1 MPAFLETLSKTIYTD
16 NIDRLGDICIVLPN
30 RRAALFIKKYLGRII
45 RNTSFLPTFFSIEDF
60 VTHSTGMQIADGVA
74 LQFGLYDIHKLLEKE
89 NVRPIDEFLPYAA
102 WMLSDFNDID
112 MYLVDP
118 AEVFSSLSD
127 AKAIAMWNPD
137 GSPLSD
143 MEQRFLKFFR
153 SLADYYHE
161 LNETLKAEGR
171 AYQGMA
177 FRSMADQIDSIAEQ
191 LAWKEVIFAGFNAL
205 TAAEEKII
213 KHLLN
218 TRQAK
223 IYWDADRYYAKNK
236 AQEAGQFLQKYF
248 NTLSKGE
255 PLWVEDN
262 FSKPKDIEIIGVAKN
277 AGQVKYAGEIIKK
290 ITGRGEALDNTALV
304 LPDEELLLP
313 LLNSIPEEAGPFNV
327 TMGLPLNSTPL
338 FTLLDNILGMHQNA
352 DRYQEIKD
360 PDERTYFVR
369 DLIRIFNHPWIHLFE
384 DEEKGMQLTA
394 RLRNSN
400 KIFLRASELPVFL
413 EGGPEWIIGDKGFFP
428 AKVNLASL
436 LETFI
441 YLLHALRAVFIEKR
455 NKKEHDQ
462 AIELEYIFRFNTL
475 IKKLQGLIRK
485 YGAISTVKTLHL
497 IFRQLAAMQR
507 IPFYGEPL
515 QGLQVMGM
523 LETRTL
529 DFDTLI
535 ILSMNEGILP
545 ASRSANSFIP
555 YDIKNHFNLPTYKD
569 NNAVFAYHFYR
580 LIQRARKVYLLYN
593 TEAGQLGGEEKSRF
607 INQLLYEA
615 KMFNPDISIKET
627 LLSPPPLTERRD
639 TKITIEKNAG
649 VMELLVEEA
658 RKGLHPSSLA
668 LYISCP
674 LQFYL
679 SRLIRIKEI
688 DEPDETIDSRIL
700 GIVIHESLNK
710 LLKPYLNKPLSVNI
724 FKEIG
729 KQVSAEVH
737 RQFSLAMHDGDLST
751 GKNHLILNVAVNMLL
766 RFISKEISWL
776 NDGEDLYIKM
786 LEETLSSSI
795 GIRVKNIP
803 LDVKIKG
810 TIDRIDVKG
819 RQLRILDYK
828 TGYVNQRQLSPVSCE
843 NLRSDP
849 EYGKAFQLLIYAW
862 LYNKNIGASADMQAG
877 IISLRMPGEGP
888 VKLRPPDNKNL
899 NAATLSEF
907 EQELSALLME
917 IFDRDIPFS
926 QTTDEKNCK
935 FCNFREICNKII
947 TKDNY

>member
-45 RNTSFLPTFFSIEDF
+45 QKTSFLPTFFSIEDF
-60 VTHSTGMQIADGVA
+60 ITHSTGMQIADGVA
-74 LQFGLYDIHKLLEKE
+74 LQFGLYEIHKKLEKE

-127 AKAIAMWNPD
+127 AKAITMWNPD

-143 MEQRFLKFFR
+143 MEKRFLKFFR
-153 SLADYYHE
+153 SLGDYYNG
-161 LNETLKAEGR
+161 LNVTLKAEGQ

-177 FRSMADQIDSIAEQ
+177 FKAMADQVESIAEQ

-213 KHLLN
+213 QYLLDN
-218 TRQAK
+218 QQAK
-223 IYWDADRYYAKNK
+223 VYWDADRYYTKNK

-248 NTLSKGE
+248 NTLSKGK

-277 AGQVKYAGEIIKK
+277 AGQVKYAGEIIKE
-290 ITGRGEALDNTALV
+290 ITSRGEPLDNTALV

-338 FTLLDNILGMHQNA
+338 FTLIDNILGMHQNA
-352 DRYQEIKD
+352 DRYDEIKD

-384 DEEKGMQLTA
+384 QDERGMQLTA
-394 RLRNSN
+394 RLRKSN
-400 KIFLRASELPVFL
+400 KIFFRASELPAFL
-413 EGGPEWIIGDKGFFP
+413 KGGPEWITGDKGFFP
-428 AKVNLASL
+428 AEVNPASL
-436 LETFI
+436 LQTFI
-441 YLLHALRAVFIEKR
+441 HLLHALRAVFIEKR
-455 NKKEHDQ
+455 NKKEHDH

-475 IKKLQGLIRK
+475 IKKLQGLIQK
-485 YGAISTVKTLHL
+485 YQAISTVKTLHL

-555 YDIKNHFNLPTYKD
+555 HDIKGHYDLPTYKD

-607 INQLLYEA
+607 INQLLHEA
-615 KMFNPDISIKET
+615 REYNPAIRIKET

-639 TKITIEKNAG
+639 TRITIEKDAG
-649 VMELLVEEA
+649 VMELLIAEA

-679 SRLIRIKEI
+679 SRLIRLKEI

-710 LLKPYLNKPLSVNI
+710 LLKPHLNKPLTVNI
-724 FKEIG
+724 FKETG

-737 RQFSLAMHDGDLST
+737 RQFGLAMHDGDLST
-751 GKNHLILNVAVNMLL
+751 GKNHLILNVAVNMLQRL
-766 RFISKEISWL
+766 MNKEISWL
-776 NDGEDLYIKM
+776 NDGKELYIKM
-786 LEETLSSSI
+786 LEETFSSTIMITANGSP
-795 GIRVKNIP
+795 V
-803 LDVKIKG
+803 DVKLTG
-810 TIDRIDVKG
+810 TIDRIDRKG
-819 RQLRILDYK
+819 KQLRILDYK
-828 TGYVNQRQLSPVSCE
+828 TGYVNQRQLKPANWEDLLSE
-843 NLRSDP
+843 P
-849 EYGKAFQLLIYAW
+849 EYGKAFQLLMYAW
-862 LYNKNIGASADMQAG
+862 LYHKNKNESTDMQAG
-877 IISLRMPGEGP
+877 IISLRMPGDGP
-888 VKLRPPDNKNL
+888 VNLNPPENQGL
-899 NAATLSEF
+899 NAATLSDF
-907 EQELSALLME
+907 EQQLSVLLTE
-917 IFDRDIPFS
+917 IFNKEIPFA
-926 QTTDEKNCK
+926 QTQDEKNCK
-935 FCNFREICNKII
+935 YCDFREICNKMI
-947 TKDNY
+947 TKNNY